1 MYFVLLLVQCVMLER
16 LLEQRDAVSLVLASV
31 PIVKNLSAQQWSTAA
46 ELTSTLRPFMEV
58 TTLMSGASYPTIS
71 MIVPVVDG
79 LQHLLQNTAGG
90 LDVLRSVLARMVQD
104 KFGDVFDDDQ
114 LCAATVVDPRFKLA
128 PFDTDDRRQRAV
140 EATVHAIETMTPSP
154 AASTS
159 DPPATV
165 VADQPATSLSLWSK
179 LDMASTQSPAS
190 TTTESR
196 QDVIRRELQQFT
208 DAAVIPRADC
218 PLSWWA
224 RNKSTYPAVAV
235 VARRLLAIPATSVPS
250 ERLFSKAGDVISKKR
265 NRLAPS
271 KADRIVFL
279 MDNLK

>member
-1 MYFVLLLVQCVMLER
+1 MTCIKFEACFGPCV
-16 LLEQRDAVSLVLASV
+16 ACISL
-31 PIVKNLSAQQWSTAA
+31 
-46 ELTSTLRPFMEV
+46 
-58 TTLMSGASYPTIS
+58 
-71 MIVPVVDG
+71 
-79 LQHLLQNTAGG
+79 
-90 LDVLRSVLARMVQD
+90 
-104 KFGDVFDDDQ
+104 
-114 LCAATVVDPRFKLA
+114 ATVR
-128 PFDTDDRRQRAV
+128 
-140 EATVHAIETMTPSP
+140 AIETMTPSS
-154 AASTS
+154 AASASTS

-165 VADQPATSLSLWSK
+165 VADQPATLATSLSLCSK
-179 LDMASTQSPAS
+179 LDLASTQSPAS

-250 ERLFSKAGDVISKKR
+250 ERLFSKAGDVMSKKR